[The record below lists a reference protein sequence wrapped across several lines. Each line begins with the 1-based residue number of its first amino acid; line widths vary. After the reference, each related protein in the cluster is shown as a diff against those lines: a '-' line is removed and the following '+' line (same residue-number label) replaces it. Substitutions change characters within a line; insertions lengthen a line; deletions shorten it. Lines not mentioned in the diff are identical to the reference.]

1 MNKMENLIL
10 KITSYQQD
18 VTYLTLNIS
27 ANTDSNFFNLSD
39 EQLKNIALDC
49 KKIVDELHKTC
60 DGSPNIMRF
69 ESKEGI
75 YNYEMKQ
82 LIAYS

>member
-1 MNKMENLIL
+1 MKKMENLIL
-10 KITSYQQD
+10 KIKSYQED
-18 VTYLTLNIS
+18 VTYLTLNVS
-27 ANTDSNFFNLSD
+27 ANLSND
-39 EQLKNIALDC
+39 QLKNMALEC
-49 KKIVDELHKTC
+49 KKIVDELHKTMI
-60 DGSPNIMRF
+60 GSPNIMRY

>member
-10 KITSYQQD
+10 KIKSYQQD
-18 VTYLTLNIS
+18 VTYLTLNVS
-27 ANTDSNFFNLSD
+27 ANLSN

-49 KKIVDELHKTC
+49 KKIVDELHKTW

-69 ESKEGI
+69 QNKEGI
-75 YNYEMKQ
+75 YDYEMKQ
-82 LIAYS
+82 LVAYY